1 VSTLVLQLE
10 GGVAGLVR
18 ERVERDPC
26 LLDCLARG
34 IVNLSELARQLAG
47 ELGEALGV
55 EASVPAV
62 KMALHRLSK
71 KLRSDLKERVEEVL
85 SSSTL
90 IIHDSVSV
98 ATFPGELM
106 PKALSVAAEIA
117 GRARFIQVTQGFKN
131 ATVVVSSEDLDYMI
145 ERVGKPIEVIGD
157 QAAVIIVSPPE
168 IITTPGV
175 IAYLSTYLSVNG
187 VNITQIISCYIDT
200 IIVLDSKQATKAYN
214 LLYNIIR
221 RKQKQ

>member
-1 VSTLVLQLE
+1 ME

-26 LLDCLARG
+26 LSDCLARG
-34 IVNLSELARQLAG
+34 VVNLSELARQLAG
-47 ELGEALGV
+47 ELEETLGV
-55 EASVPAV
+55 EASVPAI
-62 KMALHRLSK
+62 KMALHRLSRR
-71 KLRSDLKERVEEVL
+71 LRGDLKARVEAVL
-85 SSSTL
+85 SRSTL

-98 ATFPGELM
+98 ATFPGNLM

-117 GRARFIQVTQGFKN
+117 SKARFIQVTQGFRN
-131 ATVVVSSEDLDYMI
+131 ATIVVSSEDLDYII
-145 ERVGKPIEVIGD
+145 ERVGEPLGVIRD
-157 QAAVIIVSPPE
+157 QAAIIIVSPEE

-175 IAYLSTYLSVNG
+175 IAYLTTYLSVNG

-214 LLYNIIR
+214 LLYNILR
-221 RKQKQ
+221 RKSGG